1 MMASMP
7 VIMLFAAILAALL
20 FLVFIF
26 EAFIADLYTGPG
38 SRFVVSCSAAVSVFA

>member
-1 MMASMP
+1 MMASVP

-38 SRFVVSCSAAVSVFA
+38 SRFVVSPLMTLSVLA